1 MKMALTFDMSATE
14 YEMISNGILKITE
27 VVKEHD
33 KGYSQ
38 ETHDRLVKIN
48 EFALGFNVGD
58 SVSFDQLV
66 ISKVSDG
73 DYKVTIK
80 DCDLTK
86 LAAGFGA
93 FRNELV
99 LDLMKRFV
107 KLTIQFKELNEDM
120 ASNSIKRI
128 MRKAFNESLDD
139 IQKADK

>member
-1 MKMALTFDMSATE
+1 MKMALTFDMSANTE
-14 YEMISNGILKITE
+14 YKMISNGILKITE

-80 DCDLTK
+80 DC
-86 LAAGFGA
+86 
-93 FRNELV
+93 
-99 LDLMKRFV
+99 RFNKTCGRV
-107 KLTIQFKELNEDM
+107 WCV
-120 ASNSIKRI
+120 
-128 MRKAFNESLDD
+128 
-139 IQKADK
+139 QK